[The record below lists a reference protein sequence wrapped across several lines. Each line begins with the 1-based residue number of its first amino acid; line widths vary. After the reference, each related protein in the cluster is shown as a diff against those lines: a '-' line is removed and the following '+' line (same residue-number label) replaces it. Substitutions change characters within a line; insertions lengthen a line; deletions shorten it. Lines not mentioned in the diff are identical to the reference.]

1 MNKYLN
7 FILDES
13 GILISHSLAKRKKTT
28 SYIQDEN
35 LLSPVALLNF
45 LSSTQKELRLNQCQL
60 LLFINKLRLNRK
72 SLILK

>member
-35 LLSPVALLNF
+35 LLPPVALLNF
-45 LSSTQKELRLNQCQL
+45 FLP
-60 LLFINKLRLNRK
+60 
-72 SLILK
+72 LKKN